1 MAVDSAAMQARSLA
15 PLAVL
20 TFAFACGDATP
31 PSVTPTPS
39 VTPSASTAPVASA
52 TSSAPP
58 AASSAPIKPPPPPP
72 VAELQI
78 ASLKAAADAINQ
90 HDSKKYVALFT
101 RTAIHKEAA
110 TRDLTGRDEIARRME
125 LLFNAFPDFKF
136 SFDRVWQ
143 KGDIVAATWRWT
155 GTDRGPGFMGKRA
168 SGKRAGLQG
177 LTVGFYNIDGLIR
190 EVHVYEDG
198 QNVLAQLD
206 PAAKAGSFRAPPAD
220 STAAMEVTPAG
231 SDEDKNT
238 AAVRAFYDSLEAK
251 KEAET
256 AAAFSDDATVDDFA
270 LPPKPGKGPAAWKAT
285 LKSWTGNFGAFTELP
300 LYNLMAVGDTVIVER
315 VLRGTVAPG
324 AQVTLHAADV
334 IQLKAGKIVQLGT
347 YSNTLELVSQVGT
360 KGLRRP

>member
-1 MAVDSAAMQARSLA
+1 MHARVLGHLALVAFAV
-15 PLAVL
+15 
-20 TFAFACGDATP
+20 ACGDATP
-31 PSVTPTPS
+31 PSVAPTPS
-39 VTPSASTAPVASA
+39 TSTASA
-52 TSSAPP
+52 VSSASSAPP
-58 AASSAPIKPPPPPP
+58 VASSAPVKPPAPPP
-72 VAELQI
+72 ASELQL

-136 SFDRVWQ
+136 SFDKVWQ
-143 KGDIVAATWRWT
+143 KGDVVAATWRWT
-155 GTDRGPGFMGKRA
+155 GTDRGGFMGKRA
-168 SGKRAGLQG
+168 SSRRAGLQG

-206 PAAKAGSFRAPPAD
+206 PAAKPGSFRAPPSD
-220 STAAMEVTPAG
+220 SAAAMEVTPSGA
-231 SDEDKNT
+231 DEDKNT
-238 AAVRAFYDSLEAK
+238 AAVRAFYDAVEAK
-251 KEAET
+251 KEADT
-256 AAAFSDDATVDDFA
+256 AAAFGDDATVDDFA
-270 LPPKPGKGPAAWKAT
+270 LPPKPGKGPSAWKAI

-324 AQVTLHAADV
+324 AATTLHAADV